1 MLKPSI
7 FFEQIHSHIEK
18 GLPFAVYRKPNSDQI
33 VAYLQSDLS
42 NQNDGTLSE
51 GFLIAP
57 FQPDEVQVVIR
68 IDQVLRTSWNSKR
81 INSSFV
87 EPKWNDIK
95 RKEKDHIDL
104 VKKALET
111 INKSELKKVVLAT
124 SLMSAVHPTSSSLLF
139 KRILDRYRNTFNFW
153 FSHPVCGNWL
163 GATPELL
170 LSMDSNRLHTMAL
183 AGTRKKGGAEWG
195 HKEIEEQA
203 LVVSEIKQTIFRL
216 TSGNSN
222 IIIENSQN
230 KKAGAVEH
238 ILTQISAEVNA
249 TPIEVAK
256 ALHPTPA
263 VGGVP
268 KSAAI
273 HFIESQENLHRSY
286 YAGFLG
292 PFEAHQA
299 DWYVNLRSMRIESQQ
314 AEVFVGGGITADS
327 DPQSEWEELIQKA
340 NTMGC
345 ILSK

>member
-1 MLKPSI
+1 VLKPSI
-7 FFEQIHSHIEK
+7 FFEQIQSHIEK
-18 GLPFAVYRKPNSDQI
+18 GLPFAVYRKPNSDEV

-42 NQNDGTLSE
+42 NQNDGTLSQ

-57 FQPDEVQVVIR
+57 FQFDQPQVVIR
-68 IDQVLRTSWNSKR
+68 KDQVLRTSWNS
-81 INSSFV
+81 NPTDSSFV
-87 EPKWNDIK
+87 ESKWEDIQ
-95 RKEKDHIDL
+95 RKEKGHIDL

-124 SLMSAVHPTSSSLLF
+124 SLMSAVHLTSPLLLF

-153 FSHPVCGNWL
+153 FFHPVCGNWL

-183 AGTRKKGGAEWG
+183 AGTRKKGGADWG

-203 LVVSEIKQTIFRL
+203 LVVSEIKQTISRL

-238 ILTQISAEVNA
+238 ILTHISAEVNA

>member
-1 MLKPSI
+1 MLEPSI
-7 FFEQIHSHIEK
+7 FFEHIQSHTEK
-18 GLPFAVYRKPNSDQI
+18 GLPLAVYRKPNSDEL

-42 NQNDGTLSE
+42 NQNDDTLSE

-57 FQPDEVQVVIR
+57 FQSDQPQVVIR
-68 IDQVLRTSWNSKR
+68 KDQLLRTSWNSNP
-81 INSSFV
+81 IYSSFV
-87 EPKWNDIK
+87 EPKWEDIQ

-104 VKKALET
+104 VKKALKT
-111 INKSELKKVVLAT
+111 INKTELKKVVLAT
-124 SLMSAVHPTSSSLLF
+124 SFLSTIHPTSPLLLF
-139 KRILDRYRNTFNFW
+139 KRILDRYQNTFNFW
-153 FSHPVCGNWL
+153 FFHPVCGTWL

-170 LSMDSNRLHTMAL
+170 LSMAGNRMNTMAL
-183 AGTRKKGGAEWG
+183 AGTRKKGGADWG

-203 LVVSEIKQTIFRL
+203 LVVSEIKQTISML

-238 ILTQISAEVNA
+238 ILTQISAQVNA

-292 PFEAHQA
+292 PFEEGQA
-299 DWYVNLRSMRIESQQ
+299 QWYVNLRSMRIESQQ

-340 NTMGC
+340 HTMGC